1 MEVTEVL
8 EQCSHMVHS
17 TVQAA
22 DTHSL
27 YVVVAVDRCSC
38 SGTECRFSNRVMRMR
53 VTSNIL

>member
-1 MEVTEVL
+1 MIFFMEVTEL
-8 EQCSHMVHS
+8 PEQCSHTVHS

-38 SGTECRFSNRVMRMR
+38 SGTE
-53 VTSNIL
+53 